1 MEGAN
6 EMTINSSRMG
16 SLCGQLINVVID
28 TNTDPITGFLLKS
41 LIDLLKEEQETL
53 DQKVD
58 KLIASYFKS
67 GISYL
72 QDATQVSRERQQKW
86 IEAALDEFRKA
97 STLENGLMAAKAMFA
112 VGVCYIMLR
121 ERELALK
128 WFEQAYQAGQHMESK
143 LVKKSTLSKMDA
155 ATIISLPLTTIYGA
169 AWLGYRKH
177 QRDKA
182 RQMVLQLRDFMIFVT
197 NVLNAYQS
205 KLDTL
210 QTAEQRAQN
219 YLVLLNFLS
228 NSGAQVVAPPPPS
241 TSRPFANVGAVA
253 SSLTQRGYSN
263 VPVIASPPPI
273 PQQYLQPLEKPTVQ
287 AGTSIWGYLHFSMGG
302 QVLLAGS
309 RTFVGRFDN
318 RASSQYDIDLSSAPE
333 AHSVSRTHAMIEC
346 AHGCCTITDLR
357 SQNGTFVNNLRLTPD
372 YPYALNNG
380 DVLSFGNV
388 RCTFTKVFG

>member
-86 IEAALDEFRKA
+86 IEAALEEFRKA

-128 WFEQAYQAGQHMESK
+128 WFEQAHQAGQHMESK

-219 YLVLLNFLS
+219 YLFLLNFLS

-253 SSLTQRGYSN
+253 SSLTQRVHSN

-273 PQQYLQPLEKPTVQ
+273 PRQYLQSLEKQTVQ
-287 AGTSIWGYLHFSMGG
+287 AGPSIWGYLHFSMGG

-346 AHGCCTITDLR
+346 AQGRCTITDLR
-357 SQNGTFVNNLRLTPD
+357 SQNATFVNNLRLTPN

-380 DVLSFGNV
+380 GVLSFGDV